1 MNDPHLTHRAAAPD
15 QTVSSAEDPYPTR
28 GAKERLLPRQAPVVW
43 SDGAP
48 RGRHALSP
56 EQLTFYDDN
65 GYLVVPDLF
74 TRHEIEELLDEQH
87 RLVRDPRM
95 QDRPELIMEPDSDV
109 ARSVFNPHRF
119 SDRFHDLSRD
129 ARILDKVQQL
139 LGSETYIHHARVNI
153 KRPLN
158 GKSFPWHSD
167 FETWHAEDGMPLPRA
182 VSAWIMLSENNRFNG
197 PLFAMPGSH
206 RVFVGCAGSTPDENY
221 RQSLRHQQAG
231 TPSGLVMRQ
240 LAERFG
246 LDSVEGTVGSLVLH
260 ECNLM
265 HGSPDNLSPWPRTN
279 LFFVYNSVTNPPAER
294 PFAATRFR
302 PEFLACRG
310 AVPLR

>member
-1 MNDPHLTHRAAAPD
+1 MPTSQVRPQQASKCPPSPQHA
-15 QTVSSAEDPYPTR
+15 DPYHTR
-28 GAKERLLPRQAPVVW
+28 TGQERVIERTDPVLYGVAPQGP
-43 SDGAP
+43 SSLTAP
-48 RGRHALSP
+48 
-56 EQLTFYDDN
+56 QLQQYARD
-65 GYLVVPDLF
+65 GYLVVPDVF
-74 TRHEIEELLDEQH
+74 TTEEVDVLRATTADLCSSPRLQGRDE
-87 RLVRDPRM
+87 LV
-95 QDRPELIMEPDSDV
+95 IEPDSQEP
-109 ARSVFNPHRF
+109 RSLFSPQRF
-119 SDRFHDLSRD
+119 SPLFERIVRD
-129 ARILDKVQQL
+129 ARILDKVEQVL
-139 LGSETYIHHARVNI
+139 ASPVYLHHARVNI
-153 KRPLN
+153 KGAFSGR
-158 GKSFPWHSD
+158 SFPWHSD